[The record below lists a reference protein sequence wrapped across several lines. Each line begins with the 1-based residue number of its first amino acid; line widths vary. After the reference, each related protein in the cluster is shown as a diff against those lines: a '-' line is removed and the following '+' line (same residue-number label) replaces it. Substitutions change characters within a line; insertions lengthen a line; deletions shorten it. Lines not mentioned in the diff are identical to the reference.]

1 MPGLAIPFD
10 VPQQPVVVGLSGGRD
25 SVALLLLLLEHDVA
39 VSACHVHHG
48 IRGSAADADV
58 QFCRELCAVQRVPL
72 KVYRVDVPALAAQ
85 RRESLE
91 TTARQERRR
100 ILAAHARRVGFSA
113 VALAH
118 HAEDQAETVLFNLAR
133 GSAGLRG
140 MLPKRVDEGITWL
153 RPMLRVRREEI
164 SAFLRSRG
172 QDWCEDATNADP
184 TAAARNAIRLQ
195 VLPALQAALGR
206 DVVPSLLRGAR
217 LQGEVQDAL
226 STALEALPLL
236 DPQGRLYLPFLAD
249 KPVAFCKAVVQHFL
263 KRGGVPDISEAC
275 VCNVCELLSP
285 QAPTHT
291 CNLPGGFRAHRAH
304 KRLSLRRPGA
314 KPDQNKLNT

>member
-1 MPGLAIPFD
+1 MPGFALSFD
-10 VPQQPVVVGLSGGRD
+10 APRQPVVLGLSGGRD
-25 SVALLLLLLEHDVA
+25 SVALLLLLLEHGVT

-48 IRGSAADADV
+48 IRGAAADADA
-58 QFCRELCAVQRVPL
+58 QFCRELCSVHRVPFE
-72 KVYRVDVPALAAQ
+72 VYRVDVPVLAAQ
-85 RRESLE
+85 RGESLE
-91 TTARQERRR
+91 ATARRERRR
-100 ILAAHARRVGFSA
+100 ILAAHARHVGYSA

-153 RPMLRVRREEI
+153 RPMLHIRREEI

-172 QDWCEDATNADP
+172 QSWCEDTTNADP
-184 TAAARNAIRLQ
+184 TAAARNAIRLR

-206 DVVPSLLRGAR
+206 DIVPSLLRGAR

-226 STALEALPLL
+226 DAALGALPLF
-236 DPQGRLYLPFLAD
+236 DPQGRLYLPILAD
-249 KPVAFCKAVVQHFL
+249 KPAAFCKAAVHFFL
-263 KRGGVPDISEAC
+263 KRGGVPDISETC
-275 VCNVCELLSP
+275 VCAVCEILSP
-285 QAPTHT
+285 QTPTHT